1 MTLVTFALIA
11 LICMK
16 LLALSL
22 CKQHA
27 ERVPEYSTTIDNSKG
42 GSE

>member
-16 LLALSL
+16 LLALTLSRK
-22 CKQHA
+22 CA
-27 ERVPEYSTTIDNSKG
+27 ERICECSNTVDNSKG